1 MQKMQSSLQIEDFI
15 YFEDLVNKLSKDINS
30 KGVRK
35 TLTNDDLV
43 KSF

>member
-1 MQKMQSSLQIEDFI
+1 MQSSLQIEDFI
-15 YFEDLVNKLSKDINS
+15 YFEDLVNKLSNDINS

-43 KSF
+43 KAL